1 MIQSSLSTV
10 MAPGRSK
17 GKTSAFKGPG
27 TAERT
32 KLILGSLAFLLLTI
46 GIFWYQFQRVQA
58 HDAGPEWSRLQW
70 GYLLFMLL
78 LLPMDT
84 VSGGLRIWLVSRVLQ
99 PGTRFWTC
107 LKAEWAN
114 IGVSMLTPSQTG
126 GGFGQIYL
134 LTRGGAS
141 VGTALTVS
149 LISFLGTVIGLMCLG
164 VYFGCFGD
172 MLLKG
177 PLFQGAVWTFTL
189 ICGSMVVGALWPGL
203 FRVVI
208 AGISR
213 SFCRLC
219 GGGGALQRWWAR
231 RGEGL
236 GPSLVS
242 EQSPSQERMGPLA
255 AKLVNLVY
263 GYHNDARRFLREG
276 RGSFGCVLLLSFAF
290 MVSRGITAFLCLRF
304 LGIQESTFWEVLEVQ
319 LALIFL
325 IYFAPTPG
333 ASGLAEGISLTM
345 MASVVPNGFA
355 PYYNLLWRAST
366 LYLPA
371 MAGLLF
377 LGHAMLQDAHK
388 LWPHSSITSQK

>member
-1 MIQSSLSTV
+1 MIEISFPSV
-10 MAPGRSK
+10 MAPERSE
-17 GKTSAFKGPG
+17 GKTSGLKGPG
-27 TAERT
+27 TSDRT

-58 HDAGPEWSRLQW
+58 HDAAPEWSGLQW
-70 GYLLFMLL
+70 GYLFLMLF

-84 VSGGLRIWLVSRVLQ
+84 VSGGLRIWAVSRVLQ
-99 PGTRFWTC
+99 GETGFWTC
-107 LKAEWAN
+107 MKAEWAN

-126 GGFGQIYL
+126 GGFGQVYL

-172 MLLKG
+172 IPLKG

-213 SFCRLC
+213 SFCRLY
-219 GGGGALQRWWAR
+219 GGKKPVQTWGAQRDAAR
-231 RGEGL
+231 A
-236 GPSLVS
+236 PSVVS
-242 EQSPSQERMGPLA
+242 EQNTSQERMGPLA
-255 AKLVNLVY
+255 AKLVNLIY
-263 GYHNDARRFLREG
+263 CYHNDARRFLREG
-276 RGSFGCVLLLSFAF
+276 KGSFACVLLLSFAF
-290 MVSRGITAFLCLRF
+290 MVSRCITSFLCLRF
-304 LGIQESTFWEVLEVQ
+304 LGIQNSTLWEVMEVQ

-333 ASGLAEGISLTM
+333 ASGLAEGVSLTM
-345 MASVVPNGFA
+345 MAPMVPNGFA
-355 PYYNLLWRAST
+355 PYYNLLWRATT

-371 MAGLLF
+371 AAGLLC
-377 LGHAMLQDAHK
+377 LGYAVLRDTRK
-388 LWPHSSITSQK
+388 LWGGSRTT

>member
-1 MIQSSLSTV
+1 MIQSSFSSV
-10 MAPGRSK
+10 MSPRRSK
-17 GKTSAFKGPG
+17 GETSALKGPG
-27 TAERT
+27 PADRR
-32 KLILGSLAFLLLTI
+32 KLILGSLAFLVLTI

-58 HDAGPEWSRLQW
+58 HDVAPEWSRLQW
-70 GYLLFMLL
+70 GYLFLMLL

-84 VSGGLRIWLVSRVLQ
+84 VSGGMRIWLVSRVLQ
-99 PGTRFWTC
+99 RGTHFWTC

-141 VGTALTVS
+141 VGTAVTVS

-164 VYFGCFGD
+164 VYFGCFGNL
-172 MLLKG
+172 LLKG

-189 ICGSMVVGALWPGL
+189 ICGFMLVGALWPGL
-203 FRVVI
+203 FHAVI
-208 AGISR
+208 VGISR
-213 SFCRLC
+213 SYCRFYRKEKPF
-219 GGGGALQRWWAR
+219 QRRWVLRDADP
-231 RGEGL
+231 
-236 GPSLVS
+236 GPSPVS
-242 EQSPSQERMGPLA
+242 RQNPLQDQMGPLA
-255 AKLVNLVY
+255 AKLVDLIY
-263 GYHNDARRFLREG
+263 CYHNDACRFLRKG
-276 RGSFGCVLLLSFAF
+276 KGSFACVLLLSFAF
-290 MVSRGITAFLCLRF
+290 MVSRAITAFLCLRF
-304 LGIQESTFWEVLEVQ
+304 LGIQESTLWEVLEMQ

-333 ASGLAEGISLTM
+333 ASGLAEGVSLTM

-371 MAGLLF
+371 VAGLLCV
-377 LGHAMLQDAHK
+377 GHAVLRDAQK
-388 LWPHSSITSQK
+388 FWPRGRRR

>member
-1 MIQSSLSTV
+1 MIESSFPTV
-10 MAPGRSK
+10 MAPGRSER
-17 GKTSAFKGPG
+17 KTSGLKGPG
-27 TAERT
+27 IADRT

-58 HDAGPEWSRLQW
+58 HDAAPEWSGLQW
-70 GYLLFMLL
+70 SYLFLMLL

-84 VSGGLRIWLVSRVLQ
+84 VSGGLRIWAVSRVLQ
-99 PGTRFWTC
+99 RETGFWTC
-107 LKAEWAN
+107 MKAEWAN

-126 GGFGQIYL
+126 GGFGQVYL

-172 MLLKG
+172 IPLKG

-208 AGISR
+208 VGISR
-213 SFCRLC
+213 SFCRLY
-219 GGGGALQRWWAR
+219 GEKKSVQTWWEPRDAG
-231 RGEGL
+231 RGL
-236 GPSLVS
+236 SLVP
-242 EQSPSQERMGPLA
+242 EQNTSQDRMGPLA
-255 AKLVNLVY
+255 AKLVNLIY
-263 GYHNDARRFLREG
+263 CYHNDARRFLREG
-276 RGSFGCVLLLSFAF
+276 KGSFACVLLLSFAF
-290 MVSRGITAFLCLRF
+290 MVSRCITAFLCIRF
-304 LGIQESTFWEVLEVQ
+304 LGIQNSTLWEVMEVQ

-333 ASGLAEGISLTM
+333 ASGLAEGVSLTM
-345 MASVVPNGFA
+345 MAPVVPNGFA
-355 PYYNLLWRAST
+355 PYYNLLWRSTT

-371 MAGLLF
+371 AAGLLC
-377 LGHAMLQDAHK
+377 LSCAVLRDTRK
-388 LWPHSSITSQK
+388 LWGGSRRS